1 MARRG
6 GLGRGLDSLIPN
18 RGGSEK
24 KNSGDNTEK
33 EPTKKKK
40 TSGTKARK
48 KTAPVINKDNDKEEP
63 VVTEI
68 ETVIN
73 ADEASDEPEEVE
85 YVYVDEDGNPVDIN
99 ENSDDYVFVD
109 ENGNPILEN
118 AAEADANE
126 VEYIEVDES
135 SADDE
140 SDESEESEETD
151 DPEAADATEAADSTE
166 ATDDM
171 EAVAGTNDIA
181 GSQETDDS
189 SHAVNT
195 GLETGE
201 KLTSAASADF
211 SEDSAPTETTSEKS
225 DTNGVDGN
233 VEETTKSSHVD
244 RSEEH
249 VSIEITEQSPEN
261 SAIIHNGGENVDNVA
276 SPDTDRTSGI
286 DTDINRTYVHNVDTD
301 FSMADDSAS
310 ELSVNES
317 SFEDKKDGDVIS
329 MRISLVEPN
338 RDQPRKYFDD
348 AAISELA
355 DSVRQFGVIQP
366 LLVQKKDGYY
376 EIIAGERRWRAAKKA
391 GLKEVPVIVKNFSG
405 QEAVEVS
412 LIENIQREDLNP
424 IEEAKAYERLVHDFG
439 MSQEEVAG
447 RVSKSRSAVTN
458 SMRLLKLGEDIQ
470 RMVENGSIS
479 EGHARA
485 ILGVSDQ
492 ELQKK
497 IADQIV
503 AQKLSVRQTEKLVR
517 ELTSS
522 SAKKEKAVNEAR
534 EAIIHDISEKLKT
547 ALGTKV
553 SIRDNGKRGKIE
565 IEYYSDDELERIFDL
580 IRSAQ

>member
-1 MARRG
+1 MDTPDITVTVDNVISS
-6 GLGRGLDSLIPN
+6 DSESAKGEDISTN
-18 RGGSEK
+18 
-24 KNSGDNTEK
+24 
-33 EPTKKKK
+33 K
-40 TSGTKARK
+40 T
-48 KTAPVINKDNDKEEP
+48 
-63 VVTEI
+63 
-68 ETVIN
+68 
-73 ADEASDEPEEVE
+73 
-85 YVYVDEDGNPVDIN
+85 YVLDGNN
-99 ENSDDYVFVD
+99 ETS
-109 ENGNPILEN
+109 
-118 AAEADANE
+118 AAED
-126 VEYIEVDES
+126 S
-135 SADDE
+135 F
-140 SDESEESEETD
+140 SEMPMNDFPSEET
-151 DPEAADATEAADSTE
+151 
-166 ATDDM
+166 
-171 EAVAGTNDIA
+171 
-181 GSQETDDS
+181 
-189 SHAVNT
+189 
-195 GLETGE
+195 
-201 KLTSAASADF
+201 
-211 SEDSAPTETTSEKS
+211 
-225 DTNGVDGN
+225 
-233 VEETTKSSHVD
+233 
-244 RSEEH
+244 
-249 VSIEITEQSPEN
+249 
-261 SAIIHNGGENVDNVA
+261 
-276 SPDTDRTSGI
+276 
-286 DTDINRTYVHNVDTD
+286 
-301 FSMADDSAS
+301 
-310 ELSVNES
+310 
-317 SFEDKKDGDVIS
+317 EDKKDGEVIS

-405 QEAVEVS
+405 QEAVEVA

-439 MSQEEVAG
+439 LSQEEVAG

-470 RMVENGSIS
+470 KMVENGSIS

-485 ILGVSDQ
+485 ILGVSDP
-492 ELQKK
+492 ELQRQ

-522 SAKKEKAVNEAR
+522 SSKKKEKSVDEAR

>member
-24 KNSGDNTEK
+24 KDSSENTEK
-33 EPTKKKK
+33 APAKKRK
-40 TSGTKARK
+40 TSGTRSHK
-48 KTAPVINKDNDKEEP
+48 KTASVIEKTKDKDEP

-73 ADEASDEPEEVE
+73 ADEGVDEPEEVE

-99 ENSDDYVFVD
+99 ENPDDYVFVD
-109 ENGNPILEN
+109 ENGNPILEDSAKN
-118 AAEADANE
+118 GEE
-126 VEYIEVDES
+126 PVEYIEVEENSSEDVSDVES
-135 SADDE
+135 SDEAEE
-140 SDESEESEETD
+140 SDESESFEAAADKTPAVNAVEKTENPSNAENVEVSTSTSDVDESDDQTPAEKTEQSADHAVDTPDITVTVDNVISSDSESAKGEDISTNKTYVLDGNNETSAAEDSFSEMPMNDFPSEET
-151 DPEAADATEAADSTE
+151 
-166 ATDDM
+166 
-171 EAVAGTNDIA
+171 
-181 GSQETDDS
+181 
-189 SHAVNT
+189 
-195 GLETGE
+195 
-201 KLTSAASADF
+201 
-211 SEDSAPTETTSEKS
+211 
-225 DTNGVDGN
+225 
-233 VEETTKSSHVD
+233 
-244 RSEEH
+244 
-249 VSIEITEQSPEN
+249 
-261 SAIIHNGGENVDNVA
+261 
-276 SPDTDRTSGI
+276 
-286 DTDINRTYVHNVDTD
+286 
-301 FSMADDSAS
+301 
-310 ELSVNES
+310 
-317 SFEDKKDGDVIS
+317 EDKKDGEVIS

-405 QEAVEVS
+405 QEAVEVA

-439 MSQEEVAG
+439 LSQEEVAG

-470 RMVENGSIS
+470 KMVENGSIS

-485 ILGVSDQ
+485 ILGVSDP
-492 ELQKK
+492 ELQRQ

-522 SAKKEKAVNEAR
+522 SSKKKEKSVDEAR

>member
-1 MARRG
+1 M
-6 GLGRGLDSLIPN
+6 
-18 RGGSEK
+18 
-24 KNSGDNTEK
+24 
-33 EPTKKKK
+33 
-40 TSGTKARK
+40 
-48 KTAPVINKDNDKEEP
+48 NDFP
-63 VVTEI
+63 
-68 ETVIN
+68 
-73 ADEASDEPEEVE
+73 
-85 YVYVDEDGNPVDIN
+85 
-99 ENSDDYVFVD
+99 
-109 ENGNPILEN
+109 
-118 AAEADANE
+118 
-126 VEYIEVDES
+126 
-135 SADDE
+135 
-140 SDESEESEETD
+140 SEET
-151 DPEAADATEAADSTE
+151 
-166 ATDDM
+166 
-171 EAVAGTNDIA
+171 
-181 GSQETDDS
+181 
-189 SHAVNT
+189 
-195 GLETGE
+195 
-201 KLTSAASADF
+201 
-211 SEDSAPTETTSEKS
+211 
-225 DTNGVDGN
+225 
-233 VEETTKSSHVD
+233 
-244 RSEEH
+244 
-249 VSIEITEQSPEN
+249 
-261 SAIIHNGGENVDNVA
+261 
-276 SPDTDRTSGI
+276 
-286 DTDINRTYVHNVDTD
+286 
-301 FSMADDSAS
+301 
-310 ELSVNES
+310 
-317 SFEDKKDGDVIS
+317 EDKKDGEVIS

-405 QEAVEVS
+405 QEAVEVA

-439 MSQEEVAG
+439 LSQEEVAG

-470 RMVENGSIS
+470 KMVENGSIS

-485 ILGVSDQ
+485 ILGVSDP
-492 ELQKK
+492 ELQRQ

-522 SAKKEKAVNEAR
+522 SSKKKEKSVDEAR